1 MVTAVNSPV
10 SGEIGMP
17 VTLQCTL
24 ALPNGITNTQLSDTS
39 YYIEWI
45 YNGAPVDQ
53 STVAINMNAQY
64 IVNTV
69 SLDMV
74 GSYTCQA
81 SIIYTRD
88 QTDYVT
94 NSTNVSNTVILQTT
108 S

>member
-45 YNGAPVDQ
+45 YNGK
-53 STVAINMNAQY
+53 NY
-64 IVNTV
+64 
-69 SLDMV
+69 
-74 GSYTCQA
+74 
-81 SIIYTRD
+81 SIIVKDFTRSI
-88 QTDYVT
+88 T
-94 NSTNVSNTVILQTT
+94 NQISQYSNL
-108 S
+108 